1 MQCGFCFRSVLYEG
15 INVVTNYCKKL
26 SVGDQ
31 LTGKIVRMGATR
43 ALVNIDGGVKH
54 LWLPFKEISGV
65 PMDAIAAEKYIK
77 YDTPVIVEVIS
88 GDEPSSEQVN
98 DTVKLI
104 AANGKKVYK
113 YDNNAVAKISQ
124 GYINKEKK
132 MEMRSAT
139 ENLQHVRG
147 GWVCGCGGRW

>member
-1 MQCGFCFRSVLYEG
+1 
-15 INVVTNYCKKL
+15 
-26 SVGDQ
+26 
-31 LTGKIVRMGATR
+31 
-43 ALVNIDGGVKH
+43 
-54 LWLPFKEISGV
+54 
-65 PMDAIAAEKYIK
+65 MDAIAAEKYIK

-124 GYINKEKK
+124 GYIN
-132 MEMRSAT
+132 
-139 ENLQHVRG
+139 
-147 GWVCGCGGRW
+147 